1 MIPPYWEALELLV
14 GAQKT
19 RERERAERD
28 TRLKR
33 MLRRS
38 QKTQ

>member
-1 MIPPYWEALELLV
+1 MIPPYWEALELLA
-14 GAQKT
+14 GARKM
-19 RERERAERD
+19 RERERAVRD